1 MVFFPPAKLNLG
13 LHILG
18 KRPDGYHALES
29 VFLATGWTDILEV
42 NLAPDVAA
50 GTLETTF
57 TGRDIPGDPDAN
69 LVVRAHGL
77 LQARQALP
85 GLRLHLHKVLPMGGG
100 LGGGSSDGTWTLRA
114 INEVCALRLS
124 TETLAEMAANLGSD
138 CPFFAQDRAALVT
151 GRGERIKPLGV
162 ELPLAGWWVVV
173 WNPGIHISTQE
184 AFAGV
189 VPSDRRTDWHA
200 LATVPVAEW
209 HTLVRN
215 DFEAGVAARHAVVGD
230 ALERLRANGAAYAQ
244 MSGSGS
250 SVFGLFAREA
260 TARQAAKAFDASSGL
275 HVAPLPPQNA

>member
-42 NLAPDVAA
+42 NLAPNVAA

-57 TGRDIPGDPDAN
+57 TGRDIPGDPDTN
-69 LVVRAHGL
+69 LVVRAHKL
-77 LQARQALP
+77 VQERQALP
-85 GLRLHLHKVLPMGGG
+85 GLCLHLHKVLPMGGG

-114 INEVCALRLS
+114 INEVCALQLS
-124 TETLAEMAANLGSD
+124 AETLAGLAAELGSD

-151 GRGERIKPLGV
+151 GRGEQLEPLGV
-162 ELPLAGWWVVV
+162 DLPLAGWWVVV
-173 WNPGIHISTQE
+173 WNPGIHIATHE

-189 VPSDRRTDWHA
+189 VPSDRRTDWRA
-200 LATVPVAEW
+200 LATLPVTEW

-215 DFEAGVAARHAVVGD
+215 DFEAGVVARHAVVGD

-244 MSGSGS
+244 MTGSGS

-260 TARQAAKAFDASSGL
+260 SARQAAKSFDASSGL
-275 HVAPLPPQNA
+275 HVAPLPPQNG